1 MLSTL
6 ISIDIQL
13 LEIMRNFFVIDA
25 EWFRILVLLVADS
38 QPILFSLFLIALW
51 FYGISVKN
59 TGPKHVALDLFW
71 HVLGAFAI
79 YWIINQLLPVR
90 PRPETMTSLPP
101 LVNHLPDNSFP
112 SGHAMFWWASWW
124 ALHTLLNRPRVTST
138 FFVLGFITCLTRI
151 IAGIHYPG
159 DIFVGFFLGWGIT
172 EMLFR
177 LPHGEKYRKYAQ
189 DMPIRFA
196 RYFWL

>member
-112 SGHAMFWWASWW
+112 SGHAMFW
-124 ALHTLLNRPRVTST
+124 
-138 FFVLGFITCLTRI
+138 
-151 IAGIHYPG
+151 
-159 DIFVGFFLGWGIT
+159 
-172 EMLFR
+172 
-177 LPHGEKYRKYAQ
+177 
-189 DMPIRFA
+189 
-196 RYFWL
+196 